1 MKKLITFI
9 FFLCAVQYAGAQ
21 KFLDNLQRS
30 EQGKGSITV
39 TQSKEITN
47 LVNGNPVAETSK
59 ATTSTATKPTHEAK
73 SKNAETAEAKS
84 REVAPN
90 ASKPSETK
98 MAEEKRNDL
107 TERKTTTDDAIET
120 PVVDTRKK
128 VMRHSYKVTGY
139 RVQVF
144 SGGNT
149 RADRIQAE
157 NIGGKLK
164 ASFPDQPIYVHFYS
178 PRWICRMGNF
188 RSYYEAQTVLK
199 RVKAMGYKSACIVKG
214 KITVQN

>member
-9 FFLCAVQYAGAQ
+9 IFLCAVQYAGAQ
-21 KFLDNLQRS
+21 KFLDNLQRN
-30 EQGKGSITV
+30 EQGKGTITIK
-39 TQSKEITN
+39 QSKEITN
-47 LVNGNPVAETSK
+47 LVNGNPVTEAPKNAS
-59 ATTSTATKPTHEAK
+59 TTTTTPTHEAK
-73 SKNAETAEAKS
+73 SKNADPSESKSHEAVS
-84 REVAPN
+84 SAT
-90 ASKPSETK
+90 KPSETK
-98 MAEEKRNDL
+98 VAEEKRNDL
-107 TERKTTTDDAIET
+107 TERKPSTDDALET

-144 SGGNT
+144 TGGNT

-188 RSYYEAQTVLK
+188 RSYSEAQAMLK